1 MRKDGFLLNSK
12 NWFQN
17 INIKFLALQLQ
28 WYTNSGRNCTIHEW
42 KTRGLSIDVEV
53 KYIEILPWAICGVSV
68 YVCIIDRGE
77 LSQ

>member
-1 MRKDGFLLNSK
+1 MC
-12 NWFQN
+12 
-17 INIKFLALQLQ
+17 LALQLQ
-28 WYTNSGRNCTIHEW
+28 WYTNSGRDCTMHEW

-53 KYIEILPWAICGVSV
+53 KYIAILPWAICGVSV